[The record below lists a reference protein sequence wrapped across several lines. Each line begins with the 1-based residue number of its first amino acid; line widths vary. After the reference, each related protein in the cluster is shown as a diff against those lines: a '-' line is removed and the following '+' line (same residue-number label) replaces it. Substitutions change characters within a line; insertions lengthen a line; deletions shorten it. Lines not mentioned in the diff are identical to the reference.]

1 MSSPRLALPI
11 LLILP
16 LAVGLPLLTGGCGAP
31 VAVAAASYGADGVSL
46 AESGKTTGDH
56 FTSMVTKKDCA
67 FWRVLR
73 NQKVCR
79 DREGDRDPYQV
90 NYNEPFRDQS
100 EGGGVEYHAPLRAT
114 PDAPVT
120 SWDAAAYKP
129 APAPTSPSAQP
140 VAAVAD
146 ATPTRAPAPEPAIA
160 APPPTKAKKPKGD
173 RSAAKKKVK
182 KVKPSPDQ
190 AAAVP

>member
-1 MSSPRLALPI
+1 MNAPRLAL
-11 LLILP
+11 LLSI
-16 LAVGLPLLTGGCGAP
+16 AICLPLLTGGCGLPLATT
-31 VAVAAASYGADGVSL
+31 AASTAADGASY
-46 AESGKTTGDH
+46 ATTNKSTFDH
-56 FTSMVTKKDCA
+56 FTSMVSKKDCA

-73 NQKVCR
+73 NQRVCR

-100 EGGGVEYHAPLRAT
+100 EGGGVQYGAPLRAA
-114 PDAPVT
+114 PDAPAT

-129 APAPTSPSAQP
+129 TPAPTAPSAQP
-140 VAAVAD
+140 VTAVAD
-146 ATPTRAPAPEPAIA
+146 ATPTLAPEPAIA

-173 RSAAKKKVK
+173 HSAAKNKKKVK

>member
-1 MSSPRLALPI
+1 MSSPRFA

-16 LAVGLPLLTGGCGAP
+16 LALGLPLLTGGCGAP
-31 VAVAAASYGADGVSL
+31 VAVPAASYGADGVSL

-56 FTSMVTKKDCA
+56 FTSKVSKKDCA

-100 EGGGVEYHAPLRAT
+100 EGGGVEYHAPLRAA
-114 PDAPVT
+114 PDAPVM
-120 SWDAAAYKP
+120 SWDAATYKP
-129 APAPTSPSAQP
+129 ALAPTLPSAQP
-140 VAAVAD
+140 VTAVAD
-146 ATPTRAPAPEPAIA
+146 ATSTPAPESAI
-160 APPPTKAKKPKGD
+160 
-173 RSAAKKKVK
+173 
-182 KVKPSPDQ
+182 
-190 AAAVP
+190 

>member
-1 MSSPRLALPI
+1 M
-11 LLILP
+11 
-16 LAVGLPLLTGGCGAP
+16 
-31 VAVAAASYGADGVSL
+31 VS
-46 AESGKTTGDH
+46 
-56 FTSMVTKKDCA
+56 KKDCA

-100 EGGGVEYHAPLRAT
+100 EGGGVEYHAPLRAA

-129 APAPTSPSAQP
+129 APVPPPTPAQP
-140 VAAVAD
+140 VTAVAD
-146 ATPTRAPAPEPAIA
+146 ATPTPAPEPVVA

-173 RSAAKKKVK
+173 HSAAKKKAK
-182 KVKPSPDQ
+182 KIKPSPDQ

>member
-1 MSSPRLALPI
+1 MSCPRLAL
-11 LLILP
+11 LVLP
-16 LAVGLPLLTGGCGAP
+16 VTLALPLLTGGCGAP
-31 VAVAAASYGADGVSL
+31 VAVAAASYSADGVSL

-67 FWRVLR
+67 FWRMFR
-73 NQKVCR
+73 NQKICR
-79 DREGDRDPYQV
+79 EREGDHDPYQV

-100 EGGGVEYHAPLRAT
+100 EGGGVSYGAPLRAAA
-114 PDAPVT
+114 DAPVM

-129 APAPTSPSAQP
+129 EPTPSPAPPAP

-146 ATPTRAPAPEPAIA
+146 ATPAPEPAV
-160 APPPTKAKKPKGD
+160 APAPAPAKVKKPK
-173 RSAAKKKVK
+173 AAKSKAKVK
-182 KVKPSPDQ
+182 KPAPDQ

>member
-1 MSSPRLALPI
+1 MSSPRLV
-11 LLILP
+11 LLVLP
-16 LAVGLPLLTGGCGAP
+16 LAIGLPLLAGGCGAP

-73 NQKVCR
+73 GQKICYER
-79 DREGDRDPYQV
+79 QGDRDPYQV

-100 EGGGVEYHAPLRAT
+100 EGGGVEYHAPLRAPT
-114 PDAPVT
+114 DAPVS
-120 SWDAAAYKP
+120 SWDAAAYKAQP
-129 APAPTSPSAQP
+129 EPPKPQPTTAVAEGVPPPPPEPPATAPAKS
-140 VAAVAD
+140 
-146 ATPTRAPAPEPAIA
+146 
-160 APPPTKAKKPKGD
+160 KKPKGD
-173 RSAAKKKVK
+173 HSTAKAKHKDKVK

>member
-1 MSSPRLALPI
+1 MSSSRLALI
-11 LLILP
+11 ILP
-16 LAVGLPLLTGGCGAP
+16 LALGLPLLTGGCGAP

-46 AESGKTTGDH
+46 VDSGKTTGDH
-56 FTSMVTKKDCA
+56 FTSMVSKKDCA

-73 NQKVCR
+73 NQNVCR

-100 EGGGVEYHAPLRAT
+100 EGGGVEYHAPLRAA

-120 SWDAAAYKP
+120 SWDAAVYKP
-129 APAPTSPSAQP
+129 APAPTPPPAQP
-140 VAAVAD
+140 VTAVAD
-146 ATPTRAPAPEPAIA
+146 ATPTPAPEPAIA
-160 APPPTKAKKPKGD
+160 PVPPPPTKAKKPKGD
-173 RSAAKKKVK
+173 HSAAKKKVK

-190 AAAVP
+190 AAAVR

>member
-1 MSSPRLALPI
+1 MSSPRLV
-11 LLILP
+11 LLVFP
-16 LAVGLPLLTGGCGAP
+16 VVLALPLLAGGCGAP

-73 NQKVCR
+73 GQKICYAR
-79 DREGDRDPYQV
+79 QGDRDPYQV

-100 EGGGVEYHAPLRAT
+100 EGGGVEYHAPLRAA

-120 SWDAAAYKP
+120 TWDAAAYKP
-129 APAPTSPSAQP
+129 QPDLPKPQPTT
-140 VAAVAD
+140 AVAEGV
-146 ATPTRAPAPEPAIA
+146 PPPPPEPAA
-160 APPPTKAKKPKGD
+160 ATSAPSPKTKKPKGD
-173 RSAAKKKVK
+173 HSAAKAKHKVK

>member
-1 MSSPRLALPI
+1 MSSPRLALF
-11 LLILP
+11 ILP
-16 LAVGLPLLTGGCGAP
+16 LALGLPLLTGGCGAP

-56 FTSMVTKKDCA
+56 FTSMVSKKDCA
-67 FWRVLR
+67 LWRVLR

-79 DREGDRDPYQV
+79 EREGDRDPYQV

-100 EGGGVEYHAPLRAT
+100 EGGGVEYHPPLRAA

-120 SWDAAAYKP
+120 SWDAATYKP
-129 APAPTSPSAQP
+129 APAPTSPPAQP
-140 VAAVAD
+140 VTAVAD
-146 ATPTRAPAPEPAIA
+146 ATPTPAPEPAIA
-160 APPPTKAKKPKGD
+160 APPPSKAKKPKGD
-173 RSAAKKKVK
+173 HSMAKKKVK